1 MPKIKCFDDVN
12 LPIKGEFESKVNQYT
27 SEKEERLIA
36 LNLIAEN
43 YKKLISE
50 LNTIKKN
57 LSIPVDKVE
66 IPQDLSASLI
76 QKEQPAQTPVIE
88 EIDNKYKLDGVTP
101 NTYISPSGKRI
112 IFAANST
119 SLDSVKVL
127 KGGDL
132 DEVLA
137 TLTKQLGAEKA
148 KENIKNF
155 IKLAIKP
162 YIQEDDLEAGITIG
176 EPTSKS
182 ENSLEAKKDDI
193 ERRRQEELNRET
205 PVKNE
210 NITVDFG
217 GGVFV
222 KYQVITYKDGSVKIS
237 TPFGK
242 AKRYNELSDEV
253 FRDYAKID
261 FESDAKG
268 IIKTELVKND
278 YTDKQSQEVQVAKDK
293 TINAKYDA
301 ELAALLPKKDETK
314 KEATILVNNE
324 DRSKMDIQMDDDLEV
339 SIELREK
346 IREQAK
352 LFKPE
357 KWEEIEEFLKDNF
370 PNIPVYRVKHIITGT
385 NGLQAWGMFKNGA
398 IYVYEG
404 AEVGTAYHE
413 VFEAVW
419 SIFTTPQEKTNVL
432 KEFKQRKGS
441 FVDRPTG
448 RTIKYKDA
456 TNQEAKEQLAE
467 EFRDYVLNKKQPS
480 DNLLKRL
487 FKQLVDFINTF
498 FNNPSNTDKLFKK
511 IGTGYY
517 KQYNPLDHKLSFSK
531 AGIIDIDQAFAD
543 SDAELRL
550 KNMTA
555 VQEHE
560 VLQQMTYLTFDALI
574 KNNKSL
580 FKLDDI
586 PKDKLYEKLLDA
598 TQKTILKRVKAAK
611 LELEAGNI
619 SPEQA
624 QRDIENGE
632 ILWKTVTVNWDEIK
646 KSHEQYL
653 KKYNIEF
660 DENDEAVVKDE
671 DKGKNSDH
679 YADSSKVDHFKKANP
694 AIKLLL
700 ATLPLIDKTTG
711 KPYLSSIGGN
721 VLLPYG
727 QVAITLMNKLH
738 SSRSLSEMINRIREL
753 AQQDPSYQKLYTN
766 LTKNTNSI
774 SELNDVHDAQLLS
787 AFWHFFKKQNPEV
800 KNVYLFEN
808 GQVGVGD
815 SNLNTAVNQLTSEY
829 SSGIRRKLKTSPF
842 FKYDKDK
849 KAYIGIPASVAK
861 LTTNTIPSKLDFL
874 KSIGIDFDSSGI
886 TKYPELSDK
895 LNKAIEGIK
904 ATISKAD
911 NIFSFT
917 TKTLDIKGRLREI
930 AEIQAQLNNPEF
942 DSVFYNGEG
951 EKVQTFMGTSPM
963 SDLYDFVSQAKNKE
977 ELRNTLYSY
986 IITDSFSKNSVILN
1000 KIFNKDTGAKIAKTE
1015 HYLKQGWADSTINT
1029 VKNKNKSSSRQNYRE
1044 RLIQEI
1050 NLNLSGYYYNLV
1062 PADSSREV
1070 MTYMGNHIKQ
1080 GDNYLDIF
1088 KGYLI
1093 DEINISREDRIVA
1106 KDRKKKELRFFSGI
1120 LSESLHNKII
1130 NSEETPETIYQENK
1144 KEIDNSIKKF
1154 VEEQTN
1160 ELFDLLEKYSI
1171 IEQNGEGLYN
1181 TDNLALS
1188 NTTNS
1193 KKEYLLSDIE
1203 NITLNY
1209 IVANIEFHKIFFSD
1223 PFQYKDELKR
1233 IKNANSPRQAIVN
1246 NSPDFNSL
1254 INKVWNKPFQKG
1266 DLGYT
1271 DMTRDAFR
1279 SVVLNDVKAT
1289 FKPLDYGIYKE
1300 TDGGG
1305 IITMKAYR
1313 LLRIKAGMWN
1323 DLEESQYQYDIA
1335 FEKDDKGIKL
1345 TKSERALLEKGNPEV
1360 KSAYTPLKPIV
1371 FGNKGNT
1378 DYNNVLLDKYA
1389 LYPLSYRVIKQINPE
1404 ATGIKL
1410 YNKLQ
1415 DENIDYVVFD
1425 SGRKVGTEG
1434 SNVAYNPKDGS
1445 FNTEPYI
1452 DIVDV
1457 PHHIIAIQTEVPSKE
1472 DNTVSRGTQITKLV
1486 TLDYMEAGVPIDYD
1500 TKNKDFNSRYAN
1512 WNNLTYKEKRDPKN
1526 SSLYNE
1532 IETNNDLLKELT
1544 NVGFENL
1551 LSRTGL
1557 KKEGNSY
1564 IVDSPEK
1571 MAQTLRDEII
1581 RRDPNN
1587 NILKALDRFEKGTAI
1602 IESTP
1607 LYQLIRNILYSI
1619 ADKEV
1624 ITPKLTGGQ
1633 KVQIPVTFLE
1643 SNDLK
1648 VEEVNGKK
1656 AFTSDTLSFYTDKD
1670 GQRVAEVMVGRWF
1683 DSDMSDEELLE
1694 HLNKPENQDLLFGVA
1709 FRIPTQNHNSID
1721 VFKIKKFLPKEF
1733 GDSVVIPSAL
1743 VKKVG
1748 SDFDVDKL
1756 SMYFKNTF
1764 KDVKGMVKSIPYYG
1778 IGKDAI
1784 SKLEKDYDDG
1794 QFLTEK
1800 QRKIIN
1806 KWIEN
1811 RKDEDRDEATEAL
1824 FISIFGADKFNDTYI
1839 DETVDDFLDS
1849 YSNKEIKD
1857 KIIQR
1862 IYKKSLENGYIQSIE
1877 NLVSNSLNFKNLT
1890 KPNSADYLK
1899 KLSDDITELTG
1910 NISVSYTNVT
1920 NMLKRPFMSKLRQD
1934 FLDGKRMIGIAAV
1947 SQTNH
1952 SLNQRQAV
1960 YVDPEKSELSS
1971 QEDLF
1976 WLTGGTNEKSDITL
1990 KFKKFNKINI
2000 NGTDYPT
2007 LSFIENQDK
2016 KYISDII
2023 GQIIDGTVDIAKDPW
2038 IVRLGITPSNAGTW
2052 LFLIKSGVPVKDIA
2066 YFMNQPIIRE
2076 YTTALETDGY
2086 SWLFREDYVQDMFK
2100 SEKYYLEYPKKVNT
2114 IPSNLKDTINKEK
2127 FNQNEKAEQQ
2137 FILRE
2142 FLKYAKMAQHL
2153 YYVTNG
2159 TNFDTATLNDP
2170 LLIFKKQEQL
2180 KRALSSIF
2188 SGVEGLLNNSFI
2200 GNAAE
2205 KLSEIR
2211 EAYSEILVS
2220 DKPNVRNVIQTTL
2233 LPYINTPDREFVK
2246 IARNVVNSLF
2256 DWVVQKDQNI
2266 NADIRKALI
2275 ENNGYTR
2282 EISNFVISV
2291 KQDRKHPLH
2300 NNIVINSITPHFTD
2314 KDGGVNNI
2322 KIKNKENKTYD
2333 QNQIIYSF
2341 QEIEQYLNNINS
2353 DLYDK
2358 IVKLAIL
2365 QGGLTSS
2372 PISYLNMLPYDSVA
2386 DIYNISLSKIND
2398 IQDLYLFNKLNI
2410 FERSN
2415 WNNSDIVPVREAKW
2429 STKGKYN
2436 TNMKFFGYDNVQ
2448 KAIDQ
2453 DKIPKLVKIN
2463 SKSGISNNDIIIYT
2477 WEEGTSQQKAEMRK
2491 KGDYSYKKRG
2501 LFKKVYKNNEP
2512 LTLSFSI
2519 GDALITDFV
2528 YKQINAWGESYKLD
2542 GAYFGAKEYYSSQ
2555 RPSEINN
2562 NFLETTEMSD
2572 NQILQYFDNKIITE
2586 EISSDDQ
2593 IPNCI

>member
-176 EPTSKS
+176 EPTSK
-182 ENSLEAKKDDI
+182 
-193 ERRRQEELNRET
+193 
-205 PVKNE
+205 
-210 NITVDFG
+210 
-217 GGVFV
+217 
-222 KYQVITYKDGSVKIS
+222 
-237 TPFGK
+237 
-242 AKRYNELSDEV
+242 
-253 FRDYAKID
+253 
-261 FESDAKG
+261 
-268 IIKTELVKND
+268 
-278 YTDKQSQEVQVAKDK
+278 
-293 TINAKYDA
+293 
-301 ELAALLPKKDETK
+301 
-314 KEATILVNNE
+314 KEATIIVNNE
-324 DRSKMDIQMDDDLEV
+324 DRSKMDLQMDDDLEV

-598 TQKTILKRVKAAK
+598 IQKTILKRVKAAK

-660 DENDEAVVKDE
+660 DENDEAVVRDE

-700 ATLPLIDKTTG
+700 ATLPVIDKTTG

-1130 NSEETPETIYQENK
+1130 NSEETPETIYQDNK
-1144 KEIDNSIKKF
+1144 EEIDNSIKKF
-1154 VEEQTN
+1154 VEEETN
-1160 ELFDLLEKYSI
+1160 ELFDLLKKYSI
-1171 IEQNGEGLYN
+1171 IEQNEEGLYN

-1279 SVVLNDVKAT
+1279 SVALNDVKAT
-1289 FKPLDYGIYKE
+1289 FKPLDYGIYEE

-1305 IITMKAYR
+1305 IITMKGNR
-1313 LLRIKAGMWN
+1313 WLRIKAGMWN

-1452 DIVDV
+1452 NIIDV
-1457 PHHIIAIQTEVPSKE
+1457 PHHIITIQTEVPSKE
-1472 DNTVSRGTQITKLV
+1472 DNTVPRGTQITKLV

-1512 WNNLTYKEKRDPKN
+1512 WNNLTYKEKREKSP
-1526 SSLYNE
+1526 LYNE

-1587 NILKALDRFEKGTAI
+1587 NILKALDRFEKGTVI

-1624 ITPKLTGGQ
+1624 VTPKLTGGQ

-1648 VEEVNGKK
+1648 VEEVNGEK

-1694 HLNKPENQDLLFGVA
+1694 HLNKPENQNLLFGVA

-1748 SDFDVDKL
+1748 SDFDIDKL

-1784 SKLEKDYDDG
+1784 SKLEKDYNDG

-1839 DETVDDFLDS
+1839 NETVDDFLDS

-1877 NLVSNSLNFKNLT
+1877 NLVSNPLNFKNLT

-1899 KLSDDITELTG
+1899 DLSDEITELTG

-1920 NMLKRPFMSKLRQD
+1920 SMLKRSFMSKLRQN

-1960 YVDPEKSELSS
+1960 YVDPAKSELSS

-2007 LSFIENQDK
+2007 LSFIQNQDK
-2016 KYISDII
+2016 KDISDII

-2233 LPYINTPDREFVK
+2233 LPYVNTPDREFVK

-2275 ENNGYTR
+2275 ENNGYAR

-2448 KAIDQ
+2448 RAINQ

-2512 LTLSFSI
+2512 FTLSFSI
-2519 GDALITDFV
+2519 GNALITDFV

-2562 NFLETTEMSD
+2562 NFLTTTEMSD
-2572 NQILQYFDNKIITE
+2572 NQILEYFDNKIVTE
-2586 EISSDDQ
+2586 EMSSDDQ